1 MWEFLG
7 ENNGQVTH
15 LISFYTLF
23 NVLVT
28 FFGSLPISSHLL
40 NNKLL
45 SVCKHCDEE

>member
-15 LISFYTLF
+15 LISFFTLF

-28 FFGSLPISSHLL
+28 FFLVAFPFPLIY
-40 NNKLL
+40 
-45 SVCKHCDEE
+45 